1 MREATRLSGFIL
13 LSIGT
18 IGLLINE
25 FICDWGS
32 TATLTLAAINIVGL
46 AILAFTY
53 WGMKKET

>member
-13 LSIGT
+13 LGIGT
-18 IGLLINE
+18 IGLLVNE

-32 TATLTLAAINIVGL
+32 TATLTLATVNVVGL